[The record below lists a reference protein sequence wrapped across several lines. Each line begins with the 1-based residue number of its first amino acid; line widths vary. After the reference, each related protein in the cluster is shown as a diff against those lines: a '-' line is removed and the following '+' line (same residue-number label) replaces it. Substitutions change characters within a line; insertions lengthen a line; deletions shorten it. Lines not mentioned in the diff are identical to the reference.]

1 MRPFLHLLKPHR
13 AGMLI
18 GLLPAV
24 AAAGAV
30 VGLLAVSG
38 WFIAAAA
45 FAGLT
50 PVTAHAFNMLHP
62 SVAVRFFAILRT
74 LARYIERI
82 VNHNTTFRIL
92 TTLRTWVYAHIAP
105 LAPYGLADFR
115 RGDLLNRIVADVDA
129 LDNLFIRVMTP
140 SVVAG
145 TVTLAVP
152 LLLAVYSPAAA
163 GALLIFLMAAGLAVP
178 AGARHWGAATGRAL
192 THQSS
197 RLRTHL
203 VEALQG
209 MADLLAFNAGRHQI
223 ARIWSAHQALLAGQE
238 RMSRINGAGAA
249 GTTLLTGG
257 ALWCVL
263 YIGADRV
270 AHGALDGAH
279 LALMV
284 FATLAAFE
292 AVAPLAAA
300 YQYLGQTREAAQR
313 LNDIVRRPVP
323 VDFPTTPV
331 EPENTGIVFENVTFR
346 YRPGMPPV
354 LENFDLR
361 VAPGEHVAV
370 MGPTGA
376 GKSTLINLLC
386 RFGDP
391 AKGCIRIGNVDLRH
405 WPEPQ
410 LRQALAVVPQQAHLF
425 NASLRENLL
434 WARPEAQE
442 PDLWA
447 ALDKARLKDF
457 VAGLP
462 EGLDTWTGE
471 LGQLISGG
479 EARRLAVAQAVLREA
494 PIWLLDEPTEG
505 LDAANERALLQTVR
519 TLTAGRTLL
528 IVTHRPVGLKDLDRV
543 VVLENGRVAEA
554 GAYEALTAAQG
565 RLAAML
571 DAIW

>member
-1 MRPFLHLLKPHR
+1 MRPVLLLVNPPR
-13 AGMLI
+13 IGMLV

-74 LARYIERI
+74 LARYAERI

-92 TTLRTWVYAHIAP
+92 TTLRTWVYAQIAP
-105 LAPYGLADFR
+105 LAPSGLAGFR
-115 RGDLLNRIVADVDA
+115 QGDLLNRIVADVDA

-145 TVTLAVP
+145 AVTIGVP
-152 LLLAVYSPAAA
+152 LLLAAYSTAAA
-163 GALLIFLMAAGLAVP
+163 VALATFLLAAGLAVP
-178 AGARHWGAATGRAL
+178 AGARHWGAVTGREL
-192 THQSS
+192 TKQSS

-209 MADLLAFNAGRHQI
+209 MADLLAFNAGQHQI
-223 ARIWSAHQALLAGQE
+223 ERIWSAHQALTAGQE
-238 RMSRINGAGAA
+238 RMSRINGASAA

-263 YIGADRV
+263 YIGADLV
-270 AHGALDGAH
+270 AAGVLDGAH
-279 LALMV
+279 LALMT

-300 YQYLGQTREAAQR
+300 YQYLGQTRQAARR
-313 LNDIVRRPVP
+313 LNDIVSRPIP
-323 VDFPTTPV
+323 VRFPSAPVTP
-331 EPENTGIVFENVTFR
+331 EDSGIAFENVSFR
-346 YRPGMPPV
+346 YHPKAPPV
-354 LENFDLR
+354 LEAFDLH
-361 VAPGEHVAV
+361 VAPAEHVAI
-370 MGPTGA
+370 MGATGS

-386 RFGDP
+386 RFWDP
-391 AKGCIRIGNVDLRH
+391 TAGRVFIGNQDLQR
-405 WPEPQ
+405 WPEAQ
-410 LRQALAVVPQQAHLF
+410 LRQNLAVVSQQSHLF
-425 NASLRENLL
+425 NTSIRENLL
-434 WARPEAQE
+434 WAKPEAE
-442 PDLWA
+442 EKDLWA
-447 ALDKARLKDF
+447 ALDKARLKAF

-462 EGLDTWTGE
+462 QGLDTWTGE

-479 EARRLAVAQAVLREA
+479 EARRLAVAQAVLRDA

-505 LDAANERALLQTVR
+505 LDAENEYALIRTIRA
-519 TLTAGRTLL
+519 LTAGRTLL
-528 IVTHRPVGLKDLDRV
+528 IVTHRPVGLATLDRI
-543 VVLENGRVAEA
+543 VVLENGKVAEA
-554 GAYEALTAAQG
+554 GTYDALLAAKG
-565 RLAAML
+565 RLASML

>member
-13 AGMLI
+13 AGMFI

-74 LARYIERI
+74 LARYGERV

-92 TTLRTWVYAHIAP
+92 TSLRTWVYARIVP
-105 LAPYGLADFR
+105 LAPSGLAGFR
-115 RGDLLNRIVADVDA
+115 QGDLLNRIVADVDA

-140 SVVAG
+140 SIVAG
-145 TVTLAVP
+145 AVTIAVP
-152 LLLAVYSPAAA
+152 LLLAAYSPAAA
-163 GALLIFLMAAGLAVP
+163 GALLVFLVAAGLAVP
-178 AGARHWGAATGRAL
+178 AGTQRWGADTGRSL
-192 THQSS
+192 THHSS

-209 MADLLAFNAGRHQI
+209 MADLLAFDAGRHQI
-223 ARIWSAHQALLAGQE
+223 ERIWSAHRALVAGQE

-249 GTTLLTGG
+249 GTTLLAGG
-257 ALWCVL
+257 AIWSVL
-263 YIGADRV
+263 YLGADLV
-270 AHGALDGAH
+270 ATGTLDGAH
-279 LALMV
+279 LALMT
-284 FATLAAFE
+284 FAILAAFE

-300 YQYLGQTREAAQR
+300 YQYLGQTRQAARR
-313 LNDIVRRPVP
+313 LNEIVNRPLP
-323 VDFPTTPV
+323 VSFPSAPVTPD
-331 EPENTGIVFENVTFR
+331 NAGIVFEKVSFR
-346 YRPGMPPV
+346 YDPEAPPV
-354 LENFDLR
+354 LEDFDLR

-386 RFGDP
+386 RFGDSE
-391 AKGCIRIGNVDLRH
+391 KGRIRIGGVDLKQ
-405 WPEPQ
+405 WPETQ

-425 NASLRENLL
+425 NASIRENLL
-434 WARPEAQE
+434 WAKPEARE

-457 VAGLP
+457 VAALP
-462 EGLDTWTGE
+462 QGLDTWTGE

-479 EARRLAVAQAVLREA
+479 EARRLAVAQAVLRDA

-505 LDAANERALLQTVR
+505 LDAENEQALIRTIRALSE
-519 TLTAGRTLL
+519 GRTLL
-528 IVTHRPVGLKDLDRV
+528 IVTHRPVGLAELDRIV
-543 VVLENGRVAEA
+543 ILENGKVAEA
-554 GAYEALTAAQG
+554 GTYAALMAADG

>member
-13 AGMLI
+13 AWMLI

-74 LARYIERI
+74 LARYGERI

-92 TTLRTWVYAHIAP
+92 TTLRTWVYARIAP
-105 LAPYGLADFR
+105 LAPSGLAGFR
-115 RGDLLNRIVADVDA
+115 QGDLLNRIVADVDA

-140 SVVAG
+140 TIVAG
-145 TVTLAVP
+145 AVTIAVP
-152 LLLAVYSPAAA
+152 LLFIPYSPAAG
-163 GALLIFLMAAGLAVP
+163 GALLGFLVAAGLAVP

-192 THQSS
+192 THHSS
-197 RLRTHL
+197 RLRIHL

-209 MADLLAFNAGRHQI
+209 MADLLAFDAGRHQI
-223 ARIWSAHQALLAGQE
+223 ARIWSAHQALLKCQE

-249 GTTLLTGG
+249 GTTLLAGG
-257 ALWCVL
+257 ALWSVL
-263 YIGADRV
+263 YIGADLV
-270 AHGALDGAH
+270 AAGKLDGAH
-279 LALMV
+279 LALMA

-300 YQYLGQTREAAQR
+300 YQYLGQTRQAARR
-313 LNDIVRRPVP
+313 LNDIVERPLP
-323 VDFPTTPV
+323 VGFPSAPV
-331 EPENTGIVFENVTFR
+331 EPENAGILFENVSFR
-346 YRPGMPPV
+346 YQPELPPV

-370 MGPTGA
+370 MGPTGS

-391 AKGCIRIGNVDLRH
+391 AKGHIRIGNVDLKQ

-425 NASLRENLL
+425 NASIRDNLL
-434 WARPEAQE
+434 WARPDAQE
-442 PDLWA
+442 SDLWA
-447 ALDKARLKDF
+447 ALDKARLRDF
-457 VAGLP
+457 VAGLHQ
-462 EGLDTWTGE
+462 GLDTWTGE
-471 LGQLISGG
+471 LGQLVSGG
-479 EARRLAVAQAVLREA
+479 EARRLAVAQAVLRDA

-505 LDAANERALLQTVR
+505 LDADNERALIR
-519 TLTAGRTLL
+519 TIRELTEGRTLL
-528 IVTHRPVGLKDLDRV
+528 VVTHRPAGLKALDRIV
-543 VVLENGRVAEA
+543 ILENGRVAEA
-554 GAYEALTAAQG
+554 GTYTALMAAKG
-565 RLAAML
+565 RLASML

>member
-1 MRPFLHLLKPHR
+1 
-13 AGMLI
+13 MLI

-50 PVTAHAFNMLHP
+50 PVAAHAFNMLHP

-74 LARYIERI
+74 LARYGERI

-92 TTLRTWVYAHIAP
+92 TSLRTWVYDQIAP

-115 RGDLLNRIVADVDA
+115 QGDLLNRIVADVDA

-145 TVTLAVP
+145 AVTLGVP
-152 LLLAVYSPAAA
+152 LLLAAYSPAAA
-163 GALLIFLMAAGLAVP
+163 GALLIFLLAASLAVP
-178 AGARHWGAATGRAL
+178 AGARYWGAATGREL
-192 THQSS
+192 TRQSS

-209 MADLLAFNAGRHQI
+209 MADLLAFDAGRHQI
-223 ARIWSAHQALLAGQE
+223 ARIWSAHRALIAGQE
-238 RMSRINGAGAA
+238 RMSRINGVGAA
-249 GTTLLTGG
+249 GTTLLTGA

-263 YIGADRV
+263 YIGADLV
-270 AHGALDGAH
+270 ANGALDGAH
-279 LALMV
+279 LALMA

-292 AVAPLAAA
+292 AVVPLAAA
-300 YQYLGQTREAAQR
+300 YQYLGQTQEAALR

-323 VDFPTTPV
+323 VHFPDTPV
-331 EPENTGIVFENVTFR
+331 DPENAGIVFENVSFH
-346 YRPGMPPV
+346 YRPGAPPV
-354 LENFDLR
+354 LKNFDLR
-361 VAPGEHVAV
+361 VAPGEHLAV
-370 MGPTGA
+370 MGPTGV
-376 GKSTLINLLC
+376 GKSTLFNLMC

-391 AKGCIRIGNVDLRH
+391 AEGRIQIGNVDLRR

-410 LRQALAVVPQQAHLF
+410 LRKALAVVPQQAHLF

-434 WARPEAQE
+434 WAQPKAREA
-442 PDLWA
+442 DLWA

-479 EARRLAVAQAVLREA
+479 EARRLAVAQAVLRDA

-505 LDAANERALLQTVR
+505 LDAANEHALIQTVR
-519 TLTAGRTLL
+519 SLAQGRTLV
-528 IVTHRPVGLKDLDRV
+528 IVTHRPVGLRDLDRV
-543 VVLENGRVAEA
+543 VIMENGRVAEA
-554 GAYEALTAAQG
+554 GAYDALMAAKG

>member
-1 MRPFLHLLKPHR
+1 
-13 AGMLI
+13 
-18 GLLPAV
+18 
-24 AAAGAV
+24 
-30 VGLLAVSG
+30 
-38 WFIAAAA
+38 
-45 FAGLT
+45 
-50 PVTAHAFNMLHP
+50 
-62 SVAVRFFAILRT
+62 
-74 LARYIERI
+74 
-82 VNHNTTFRIL
+82 
-92 TTLRTWVYAHIAP
+92 
-105 LAPYGLADFR
+105 
-115 RGDLLNRIVADVDA
+115 
-129 LDNLFIRVMTP
+129 
-140 SVVAG
+140 
-145 TVTLAVP
+145 
-152 LLLAVYSPAAA
+152 
-163 GALLIFLMAAGLAVP
+163 
-178 AGARHWGAATGRAL
+178 
-192 THQSS
+192 
-197 RLRTHL
+197 
-203 VEALQG
+203 
-209 MADLLAFNAGRHQI
+209 
-223 ARIWSAHQALLAGQE
+223 
-238 RMSRINGAGAA
+238 
-249 GTTLLTGG
+249 
-257 ALWCVL
+257 
-263 YIGADRV
+263 
-270 AHGALDGAH
+270 
-279 LALMV
+279 
-284 FATLAAFE
+284 
-292 AVAPLAAA
+292 
-300 YQYLGQTREAAQR
+300 
-313 LNDIVRRPVP
+313 
-323 VDFPTTPV
+323 
-331 EPENTGIVFENVTFR
+331 
-346 YRPGMPPV
+346 
-354 LENFDLR
+354 
-361 VAPGEHVAV
+361 